1 LRKKLKGKGK
11 KIKGKKREGKVND
24 LVERIFVFS
33 TDVIKFLRTVPNNV
47 ETNVLKYQLIK
58 SATSVGAN
66 YEEAQAG
73 ISRREFKAKVS
84 IALKEAREANYWI
97 RIFVEIGLSK
107 EKEINRLLKE
117 SEELKSILGSIVSK
131 MHKTINQ

>member
-1 LRKKLKGKGK
+1 M
-11 KIKGKKREGKVND
+11 ND